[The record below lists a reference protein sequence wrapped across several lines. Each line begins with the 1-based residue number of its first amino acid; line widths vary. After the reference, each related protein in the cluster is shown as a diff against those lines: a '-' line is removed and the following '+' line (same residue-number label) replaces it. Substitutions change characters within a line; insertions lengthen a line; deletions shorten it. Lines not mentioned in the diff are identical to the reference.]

1 MTHSPIH
8 VGSPYENNAEL
19 AKVVDAIEATC
30 EAKIALVRAGT
41 GTQADIDELQ
51 ALIDSLKKLT
61 DVEYLN
67 PTLSQSG
74 RTIYDLTGRRVEKA
88 KKGLYI
94 INGKKVLVK

>member
-1 MTHSPIH
+1 MRTDTPQR
-8 VGSPYENNAEL
+8 YEFIIVEDMHGR
-19 AKVVDAIEATC
+19 V
-30 EAKIALVRAGT
+30 GT